1 MREGSG
7 EFPKGTQEGR
17 VEDMADIEDFECSI
31 ELPIGIRFYFWDHI
45 YEVAELEDEIWGCS
59 KCAFPNEDICVAMNC
74 DRQHRHDGKCTYF
87 KEVEKSEENNNG

>member
-1 MREGSG
+1 
-7 EFPKGTQEGR
+7 
-17 VEDMADIEDFECSI
+17 MADIEDFECSI

-74 DRQHRHDGKCTYF
+74 DRRHRRDGKCTYF
-87 KEVEKSEENNNG
+87 KEVEKAEENNNG